1 MDVSLRGTLPVYTRM
16 AHDGRHGDNS
26 LLRKHIDA
34 DTFIC
39 CPVPVDSPVASVRPP
54 PCATARSPRLAI
66 SGRQASAVSRDALG
80 LAGLRCQPVATAR
93 GLGTQEFPPGSGVPG
108 ICRDQHSQPC
118 GERPGLRIP
127 GASECLVSS
136 GLLKVCG
143 PPRCG
148 CGCGAAGGAP
158 CCIPSHRVLGRRSV
172 RSGASL
178 HDALLASQL
187 EHHLPVPVAA

>member
-1 MDVSLRGTLPVYTRM
+1 MDVSLRGSTPVYTRM

-26 LLRKHIDA
+26 LLKKHIDA

-66 SGRQASAVSRDALG
+66 SGRQASAVSHDALG

-118 GERPGLRIP
+118 GERPGLRIS

-136 GLLKVCG
+136 GLRPTPIRL
-143 PPRCG
+143 RFRG
-148 CGCGAAGGAP
+148 CRRRTMLHS
-158 CCIPSHRVLGRRSV
+158 ISPS
-172 RSGASL
+172 SGASQCSQWCKFTR
-178 HDALLASQL
+178 HSTRLAAGAPSTRPRGCL
-187 EHHLPVPVAA
+187 RS